1 MAPLLENRDG
11 VRIEIYGR
19 EHLPVHIHAKY
30 GEYEALVNIRTG
42 EVIEGKLPSR
52 KLRIVQDWLAEG
64 DRRERVEQNFYELN
78 RRLAPPVEA
87 TEPDADIEEVENEK

>member
-1 MAPLLENRDG
+1 MAPLLENKNG

-42 EVIEGKLPSR
+42 EVFEGSLPSK
-52 KLRIVQDWLAEG
+52 KLRIVQDWLDEG
-64 DRRERVEQNFYELN
+64 NRRELIEKNFYELN
-78 RRLAPPVEA
+78 PRLALK
-87 TEPDADIEEVENEK
+87 EVEPEVEQDETKENDN